1 MKKVILAALVAVA
14 SLSASAQVYVGGTLG
29 FNAGKAFDGADN
41 VTKFEIAPEIGYNFN
56 EKWAVGLGIGFTT
69 QNGDFDT
76 TEPLLPVPNG
86 SGVKYGKS
94 QSAFTIA
101 PYARY
106 TFAKTG
112 IASFFV
118 DGGFQAMFLNDD
130 RGNVWN
136 ISVRPG
142 VKLSAS
148 EKVDFV
154 AQIAALGYTWA
165 SEKAGKTSAFG
176 LNVDNTA
183 IKFGVYYNF

>member
-1 MKKVILAALVAVA
+1 MN
-14 SLSASAQVYVGGTLG
+14 TLP
-29 FNAGKAFDGADN
+29 AGA
-41 VTKFEIAPEIGYNFN
+41 T
-56 EKWAVGLGIGFTT
+56 
-69 QNGDFDT
+69 
-76 TEPLLPVPNG
+76 
-86 SGVKYGKS
+86 KYGKS
-94 QSAFTIA
+94 SSVFSIA

-118 DGGFQAMFLNDD
+118 DGGFGVGFYNND

-136 ISVRPG
+136 VSLRPG

-154 AQIAALGYTWA
+154 AQIAALGYTWS
-165 SEKAGKTSAFG
+165 SEKAGKLSSFG

>member
-14 SLSASAQVYVGGTLG
+14 SLSANAQVYLGGTLG
-29 FNAGKAFDGADN
+29 FNAGKAVDGADN
-41 VTKFEIAPEIGYNFN
+41 TTKFQIAPEVGYSFN
-56 EKWAVGLGIGFTT
+56 EKWAVGLAISFTT
-69 QNGDFDT
+69 ANGDFN
-76 TEPLLPVPNG
+76 ENG
-86 SGVKYGKS
+86 FPTSATKYGKS
-94 QSAFTIA
+94 STVFGFS

-112 IASFFV
+112 IASFFL
-118 DGGFQAMFLNDD
+118 DGGVGFNFYNND
-130 RGNVWN
+130 GGTAWQ
-136 ISVRPG
+136 IGVRPG

-154 AQIAALGYTWA
+154 AQLGYLGYAKA
-165 SEKAGKTSAFG
+165 SKGQGKGNMFG